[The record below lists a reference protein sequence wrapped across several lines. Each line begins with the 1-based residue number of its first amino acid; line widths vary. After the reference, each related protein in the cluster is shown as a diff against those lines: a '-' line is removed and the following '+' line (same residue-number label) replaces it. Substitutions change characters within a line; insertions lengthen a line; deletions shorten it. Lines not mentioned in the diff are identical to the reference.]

1 MLRTRG
7 LKRFC
12 NQYARAR
19 EADVPAANSGK
30 QRADL
35 ILQVR
40 NRRTHPPAN
49 RQSEVLPLLITAA
62 LSSYTDNKAN
72 QPDL

>member
-1 MLRTRG
+1 MGWLG
-7 LKRFC
+7 VA
-12 NQYARAR
+12 QYAHAR

-40 NRRTHPPAN
+40 NRRTHPPDN

-62 LSSYTDNKAN
+62 LSSYTGYTDNKAN